1 MKILTMRKFLGFV
14 FPVLALAACTS
25 LPAETGPSAVHDLGL
40 PVLAGSAPSPLPLRR
55 VEVLGNAALGGLAMQ
70 YRYAEDQTTR
80 RLNYAD
86 NRWSATP
93 AQLLEGVVSRMLSG
107 PTQPSRCKLTLRLD
121 EFVQVFA
128 RDGSSAGY
136 IAGSFLLIGERA
148 DEVLAQ
154 TPFEARLAA
163 PSADA
168 SGGAQALRGASEMVG
183 RQAARWLATQD
194 ARRCTAG

>member
-1 MKILTMRKFLGFV
+1 MTIKTMRTLIRFAIPALI
-14 FPVLALAACTS
+14 LAGCAS
-25 LPAETGPSAVHDLGL
+25 HPAETGPSAVHDLGL
-40 PVLAGSAPSPLPLRR
+40 PVAAGSAPSPLPLRR

-70 YRYAEDQTTR
+70 YRYADDQTTR

-93 AQLLEGVVSRMLSG
+93 PQLLEGVIARMLSG
-107 PTQPSRCKLTLRLD
+107 PTQPSRCKLTVRLD

-136 IAGSFLLIGERA
+136 VAGTFLLIGERA

-154 TPFEARLAA
+154 TAFEARQAA
-163 PSADA
+163 ASADA
-168 SGGAQALRGASEMVG
+168 GGGAQALRGASEQVG
-183 RQAARWLATQD
+183 KQASRWLATQD